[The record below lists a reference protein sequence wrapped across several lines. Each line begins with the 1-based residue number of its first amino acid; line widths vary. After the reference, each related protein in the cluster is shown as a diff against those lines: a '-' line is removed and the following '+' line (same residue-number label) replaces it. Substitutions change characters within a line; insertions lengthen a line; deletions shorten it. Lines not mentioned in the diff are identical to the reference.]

1 MLEYM
6 PEHMPDRML
15 DRMPADLSEYMP
27 EDMRDRMPDR
37 MPARMPKDVPEDV
50 PEHMPED
57 MSDRMPED
65 LPDRMPEDLPDRMP
79 DKMSDRMP
87 EDMPDRMPED
97 LPDNMP
103 EDMSNRMPEG
113 LPVRKSIN
121 VMVGITRSKVI
132 CSDSQKPPILSVQRR
147 DRVPPP
153 FLVSTVN
160 FNRPSSGKLLILH
173 YFTALLCILFQRL
186 GLLGDIFIAHCKHF
200 RGVSCTP
207 NWSRAE
213 RNSHVCIGIWHSAP
227 SRSGPGPM
235 AAYGI
240 LWQPMA

>member
-1 MLEYM
+1 M
-6 PEHMPDRML
+6 P
-15 DRMPADLSEYMP
+15 
-27 EDMRDRMPDR
+27 DRMPDR
-37 MPARMPKDVPEDV
+37 
-50 PEHMPED
+50 MPED

-65 LPDRMPEDLPDRMP
+65 
-79 DKMSDRMP
+79 
-87 EDMPDRMPED
+87 
-97 LPDNMP
+97 
-103 EDMSNRMPEG
+103 

-235 AAYGI
+235 AAYGS
-240 LWQPMA
+240 LWQPMAWKKRCFYMEFSHVFYMFFLRLKFCCQSCPKDSDSPTIIYLIPSFRSWA